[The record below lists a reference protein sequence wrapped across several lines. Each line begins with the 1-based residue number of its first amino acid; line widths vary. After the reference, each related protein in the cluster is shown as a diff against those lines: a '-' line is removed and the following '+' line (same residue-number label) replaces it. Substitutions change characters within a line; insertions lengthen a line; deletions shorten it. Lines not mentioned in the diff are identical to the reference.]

1 MEKTMNKY
9 DDYLLKNSKFF
20 MQYKKT
26 IDKLENQNLT
36 SVPATIGALRN
47 LSPTDLLD
55 NKFTVTEVEKM
66 LYCLRQ
72 YGLTLTDYNEPV
84 FDPDKLETM

>member
-1 MEKTMNKY
+1 MNKY
-9 DDYLLKNSKFF
+9 DGYLLKNSKFF

-55 NKFTVTEVEKM
+55 NKFTKIFNIFN
-66 LYCLRQ
+66 R
-72 YGLTLTDYNEPV
+72 YGFVIISFIDI
-84 FDPDKLETM
+84 